1 LLELPNRL
9 PRKLFWELIVMRNC
23 RPCLALAALA
33 ALAVLAPSL
42 AHAQATV
49 PAAATQTPAAAQT
62 PADANWGTLELF
74 NGRDFEGLHVFV
86 EDPQME
92 ASEVVRVEDGMIRV
106 TGAGKGYVRTTNA
119 LADYKLSFE
128 WRWPAAGGNSGLLLH
143 VVNPD
148 AIWPKGFEVQ
158 LAAGRAG
165 DLSSYA
171 DARSKEEKVS
181 RNPTGFSTGRLP
193 RTAPADVEKAEGEW
207 NTMEVLAVGDALT
220 VFINGVE
227 VNRMTGVMPSGGT
240 IGLQAEGRRSTFAMC
255 G

>member
-1 LLELPNRL
+1 MWIRCACFALVA
-9 PRKLFWELIVMRNC
+9 IV
-23 RPCLALAALA
+23 
-33 ALAVLAPSL
+33 VFVPSH
-42 AHAQATV
+42 AHAQLEV

-62 PADANWGTLELF
+62 PADANWGMLELF

-86 EDPQME
+86 EDPKME
-92 ASEVVRVEDGMIRV
+92 VSEVARVEDGMIRV

-119 LADYKLSFE
+119 FADYKLSFE

-143 VVNPD
+143 LVNPD

-165 DLSSYA
+165 DLSSYS

-193 RTAPADVEKAEGEW
+193 RTAPADVEKPQGEW
-207 NTMEVLAVGDALT
+207 NQMEVLAVGDALT

-227 VNRMTGVMPSGGT
+227 VNRMTGVTPSGGT
-240 IGLQAEGRRSTFAMC
+240 IGLQAEGTAIDFRNVRLTPLAPAKDLHAPMPRQ
-255 G
+255 